1 MIEKIEFKLD
11 EDGQAIN
18 AYRDGTESEFYEL
31 RTWRGARDLVDTL
44 NGYAEAN
51 RVLREK
57 LLKAEGWGC
66 ITGVTGK

>member
-1 MIEKIEFKLD
+1 MIEKLTYKLD
-11 EDGQAIN
+11 DDGQSIDE
-18 AYRDGTESEFYEL
+18 YREGNVSDFYEL

-57 LLKAEGWGC
+57 LLKATGWGH
-66 ITGVTGK
+66 IL